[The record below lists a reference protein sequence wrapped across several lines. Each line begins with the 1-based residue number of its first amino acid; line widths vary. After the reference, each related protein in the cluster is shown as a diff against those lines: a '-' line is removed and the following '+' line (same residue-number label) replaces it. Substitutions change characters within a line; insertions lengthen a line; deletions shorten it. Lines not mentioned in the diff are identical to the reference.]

1 MMTVERVAAA
11 MPDPVTQ
18 VINQAV
24 LHRIT
29 VILIPRIRTTMLVAM
44 PVAMPITM
52 PVLTKTMLTKT
63 RAVESAMN
71 LQGMTFR
78 MPVKLPLRVRTTQ
91 AVRVILWSRKQVV
104 A

>member
-29 VILIPRIRTTMLVAM
+29 VILIPRIRTTMLV
-44 PVAMPITM
+44 VM
-52 PVLTKTMLTKT
+52 PVLTKAMLTKT
-63 RAVESAMN
+63 RAVESAMT

-78 MPVKLPLRVRTTQ
+78 MPVKLPLRARTTQ
-91 AVRVILWSRKQVV
+91 AVRIILQSRKQVV